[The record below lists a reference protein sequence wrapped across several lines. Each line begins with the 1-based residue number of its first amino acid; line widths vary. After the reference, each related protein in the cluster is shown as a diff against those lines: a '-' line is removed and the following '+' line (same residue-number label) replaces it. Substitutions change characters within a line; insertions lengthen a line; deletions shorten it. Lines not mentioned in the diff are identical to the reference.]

1 MQSFSKK
8 IKSLVKNGLEPL
20 EVGVLNFHN
29 PIAEVEKLASER
41 SKTCEGCIF
50 FEDEPISFLRVE
62 DKRLPL
68 LSNKYCS
75 DCGCTL
81 AYKIRQSIV
90 ICKNWKK

>member
-20 EVGVLNFHN
+20 EEGVLNFHN
-29 PIAEVEKLASER
+29 TITEVEVLASER

-68 LSNKYCS
+68 LSNKIC
-75 DCGCTL
+75 DECGCTL
-81 AYKIRQSIV
+81 SYKLRQSKTK
-90 ICKNWKK
+90 CDKWKE